1 MGSQDQTVSPS
12 SYLLSVHCSGWY
24 SSCVCSLE
32 GDKGVTNVASA
43 AQKEGGEARIPL
55 SAKGGVNGGCEG
67 HNIDTGL
74 TLIYGV
80 RSRINIRLFIE
91 YCIEGVINE
100 A

>member
-1 MGSQDQTVSPS
+1 MKLLLQT
-12 SYLLSVHCSGWY
+12 G
-24 SSCVCSLE
+24 
-32 GDKGVTNVASA
+32 
-43 AQKEGGEARIPL
+43 GGESRIPL

-100 A
+100 AGHGTGALGGKPRKSLSAKSDSRTYNSSPWLDTKM